1 MLNIITTVSSK
12 TKSVFTNLCIL
23 KARLLKILCD
33 LNLRFNNTKIDNYD
47 ITVNTQL
54 QENIYYQHIVFN
66 NELFLLEHCFYNFRE
81 LDVYSCRG

>member
-1 MLNIITTVSSK
+1 MFLMLNTITTVSSK
-12 TKSVFTNLCIL
+12 TKSVFTNLCIS

-54 QENIYYQHIVFN
+54 QENIFCPQHIVFN
-66 NELFLLEHCFYNFRE
+66 NELFIHAS
-81 LDVYSCRG
+81 V